1 MANKCSECTYL
12 KIDGYSDPDSN
23 GRFYCEKK
31 YERHL
36 ATDIECSRFCR
47 AYSRSYGTIKNAEDY
62 SNSHSSSSGCF
73 LTTMMCNILKMP
85 DDNPFLNK
93 MRSFR
98 NNYLQ
103 KNEKYKEILVQYDIV
118 GPMIAK
124 NLNNDKKRV
133 EIAATYFYTYI
144 KQIIKYLDNKEYE
157 KAIMLYIDMTTN
169 LINHYNLGNVEINVE
184 DIKAADIEKSGHGVY
199 IKKFN

>member
-1 MANKCSECTYL
+1 MSKCSECTYL
-12 KIDGYSDPDSN
+12 KTDDPDSY

-36 ATDIECSRFCR
+36 ATDIECGRFCR
-47 AYSRSYGTIKNAEDY
+47 AYSRDNGTIRNTEEY
-62 SNSHSSSSGCF
+62 SNSHSSNGSGCY

-93 MRSFR
+93 MRNFR

-103 KNEKYKEILVQYDIV
+103 KDEKYREILVQYDII
-118 GPMIAK
+118 GPMIASK
-124 NLNNDKKRV
+124 LNNDKKRV

-144 KQIIKYLDNKEYE
+144 KQIIKYLDSKEYE
-157 KAIMLYIDMTTN
+157 KAIVLYIDMTSN
-169 LINHYNLGNVEINVE
+169 LISYYNLGIIKISDEEI
-184 DIKAADIEKSGHGVY
+184 KYADIEKSGHGVY
-199 IKKFN
+199 IKKKFN